1 MCKGKKTK
9 YLSFVASNI
18 QTWQMKVIVEKME
31 NNPERNKHSITLRR
45 HENQKTVQETEGCGQ
60 HKILHRR

>member
-9 YLSFVASNI
+9 CTSFVAPNI
-18 QTWQMKVIVEKME
+18 QTWQIKIIVEE
-31 NNPERNKHSITLRR
+31 IEYNLERNKHSVTLRR
-45 HENQKTVQETEGCGQ
+45 HENQKIVQETEGCGQ